1 MNRPEP
7 ALPSRDSQAARKD
20 RFDAGLWLVLCSL
33 ALFLAP
39 VGFVSNDGLGH
50 SRQFAAGTWTLNPNH
65 LLFEP
70 LGAAWQS
77 LWAKID
83 PARAGVDALKLL
95 AALAGAAAVALF
107 RLRLAPLVAGSRG
120 IANYATAWVAL
131 SSAFLRLWVS
141 DEIHMIQMPLV
152 VAAAGE
158 ALRVLE
164 RPTLRLGLRTG
175 IAVGLAALCF
185 LSNLLLGASLAL
197 ALWGGA
203 VPSGS
208 AGRAGRG
215 REARRA
221 AVGLVA
227 AALLV
232 CVPAL
237 LVTAAFTGGTG
248 GAGGGLTWLSHGRL
262 GEASALARAE
272 SGYGLERSAHG
283 VAEAATRAG
292 YGAAS
297 ALVDLQPLA
306 AAVRDRVAPTAGAML
321 GGVACLAALAA
332 MASALGSCLRARAPA
347 PWRRV
352 GWLALCWLAP
362 ILAFGF
368 LWSNSDDQFFFQ
380 LAPIFGLLAAVSA
393 SGALG
398 TSAGTGASG
407 AGESSEA
414 SATAPRDRRR
424 LWIAL
429 GLAALAFNLAD
440 VAARRILYPR
450 TARIAQMTAA
460 TAGAC
465 LVVLPGFD
473 EAELVFL
480 LSPAASSID
489 HLSITDLATRW
500 APEKGI
506 RRLLNRLAACNRRG
520 QSVVFVDIF
529 DQPLERNP
537 WKYLRRLGYDHGEL
551 LRQLEPFAKP
561 QTAQRAGPFRLRT
574 QP

>member
-7 ALPSRDSQAARKD
+7 APPSMAAQRH

-70 LGAAWQS
+70 LGAAWQG
-77 LWAKID
+77 LWAKLD

-107 RLRLAPLVAGSRG
+107 RLRLAPLVDGSRG

-141 DEIHMIQMPLV
+141 DEIHMIQMPFV

-158 ALRVLE
+158 ALRLLAQ
-164 RPTLRLGLRTG
+164 PALRQGLRTG
-175 IAVGLAALCF
+175 ITVGLAALCF

-197 ALWGGA
+197 ALVAGA
-203 VPSGS
+203 S
-208 AGRAGRG
+208 AAGRG

-221 AVGLVA
+221 AAGLAA

-237 LVTAAFTGGTG
+237 LVTAAVTGGTG
-248 GAGGGLTWLSHGRL
+248 GSSRGLTWLSHGRL
-262 GEASALARAE
+262 GEPSALARSE
-272 SGYGLERSAHG
+272 SGYGLERTARG
-283 VAEAATRAG
+283 VAEAAIRAG

-297 ALVDLQPLA
+297 AVVDLQPLA
-306 AAVRDRVAPTAGAML
+306 AAVRDRQAPSAGAVA

-332 MASALGSCLRARAPA
+332 MASALASCLGARAPA
-347 PWRRV
+347 AQRRV
-352 GWLALCWLAP
+352 GWLAHCWLVP
-362 ILAFGF
+362 VLAFGF
-368 LWSNSDDQFFFQ
+368 LWSNSDDQFYFQ
-380 LAPIFGLLAAVSA
+380 LAPILGLLAAVSA
-393 SGALG
+393 HAP
-398 TSAGTGASG
+398 SAARTARTAPTAVTAG
-407 AGESSEA
+407 AGGS
-414 SATAPRDRRR
+414 RDRRR

-429 GLAALAFNLAD
+429 GLAALAWNLAD
-440 VAARRILYPR
+440 IGARRILYPR
-450 TARIAQMTAA
+450 TERIALLTEA

-480 LSPAASSID
+480 LSPAAKSLD
-489 HLSITDLATRW
+489 HLSITGLATRW

-506 RRLLNRLAACNRRG
+506 RRLLNRLAACSRRG
-520 QSVVFVDIF
+520 QRVVFVDIF

-537 WKYLRRLGYDHGEL
+537 WKYLRRLGYDHAEL
-551 LRQLEPFAKP
+551 LRRLEPFAKP
-561 QTAQRAGPFRLRT
+561 QSAQRAGPFRLRT

>member
-1 MNRPEP
+1 MNRPAP
-7 ALPSRDSQAARKD
+7 ALHSMDSQAARRD

-33 ALFLAP
+33 ALFLTP

-95 AALAGAAAVALF
+95 AALTGAAAVALF

-152 VAAAGE
+152 VAAASE

-164 RPTLRLGLRTG
+164 RPTLRQGLRTG

-203 VPSGS
+203 APSGR

-221 AVGLVA
+221 AAGLVA

-232 CVPAL
+232 CVPEL
-237 LVTAAFTGGTG
+237 LVTAAFTGGAGGTG
-248 GAGGGLTWLSHGRL
+248 GSSRGLTWLSHGRL
-262 GEASALARAE
+262 GEASALARSE
-272 SGYGLERSAHG
+272 SGYGLERTARG

-306 AAVRDRVAPTAGAML
+306 GAVRDRLPPSAGAVL

-332 MASALGSCLRARAPA
+332 MAAALGSCLRAHAPA
-347 PWRRV
+347 PQRRV
-352 GWLALCWLAP
+352 GWLALCWLVP
-362 ILAFGF
+362 VLAFGF
-368 LWSNSDDQFFFQ
+368 LWSNSDDQFYFQ
-380 LAPIFGLLAAVSA
+380 LAPILGLLAAVSA
-393 SGALG
+393 NA
-398 TSAGTGASG
+398 AGPR
-407 AGESSEA
+407 EL
-414 SATAPRDRRR
+414 RDRRW
-424 LWIAL
+424 LWTAL

-440 VAARRILYPR
+440 VGARRILYPR
-450 TARIAQMTAA
+450 TERIAQLTAA
-460 TAGAC
+460 TTGAC

-473 EAELVFL
+473 EAELVFK
-480 LSPAASSID
+480 LSPAAISLD
-489 HLSITDLATRW
+489 HLSITGLATRW
-500 APEKGI
+500 PPERGI
-506 RRLLNRLAACNRRG
+506 RRLLNRLAACHRRG
-520 QSVVFVDIF
+520 QRVVFVDIF

-537 WKYLRRLGYDHGEL
+537 WKYLRRLGYDHAAL

-561 QTAQRAGPFRLRT
+561 HTSQRAGPFRLRT

>member
-7 ALPSRDSQAARKD
+7 APHSIDSLAAQRH

-33 ALFLAP
+33 ALLLAP

-77 LWAKID
+77 LWANID
-83 PARAGVDALKLL
+83 PARPGVDALKLL
-95 AALAGAAAVALF
+95 AALAGASAVALF
-107 RLRLAPLVAGSRG
+107 RLRLAPLVAPSRG
-120 IANYATAWVAL
+120 IANYATAWVGL

-141 DEIHMIQMPLV
+141 DEIHMIQMPFV

-158 ALRVLE
+158 ALRLLE
-164 RPTLRLGLRTG
+164 RPALRQGLRTG
-175 IAVGLAALCF
+175 VAVGLAALCF

-197 ALWGGA
+197 ALVGGA
-203 VPSGS
+203 AT

-221 AVGLVA
+221 AAGLA
-227 AALLV
+227 AAAFLV

-237 LVTAAFTGGTG
+237 LLTAAL
-248 GAGGGLTWLSHGRL
+248 AGSSARSLIWLSHGRL
-262 GEASALARAE
+262 GEASALARSE
-272 SGYGLERSAHG
+272 SGYGLERTARG

-306 AAVRDRVAPTAGAML
+306 AAVRDRVAPSAGAVL

-393 SGALG
+393 SGAVG
-398 TSAGTGASG
+398 TSAGG
-407 AGESSEA
+407 AGE
-414 SATAPRDRRR
+414 PRDRRR

-429 GLAALAFNLAD
+429 GLAALAFNLTD
-440 VAARRILYPR
+440 IAARRILYPR
-450 TARIAQMTAA
+450 TERIAQLTAA

-480 LSPAASSID
+480 LSPAARSLD
-489 HLSITDLATRW
+489 HLSITGLATRW
-500 APEKGI
+500 PPEKGI
-506 RRLLNRLAACNRRG
+506 RRLLARLAACSRRG
-520 QSVVFVDIF
+520 QRVVFVDIF
-529 DQPLERNP
+529 DQPLDRNP
-537 WKYLRRLGYDHGEL
+537 WKYLRRLGYDHAEL
-551 LRQLEPFAKP
+551 LRHLEPFASP
-561 QTAQRAGPFRLRT
+561 TTSQRAGPFRLRT
-574 QP
+574 LP

>member
-7 ALPSRDSQAARKD
+7 ALHSKDSQARRD

-33 ALFLAP
+33 ALLFTP

-152 VAAAGE
+152 VAAASE

-203 VPSGS
+203 ATS
-208 AGRAGRG
+208 GRG

-221 AVGLVA
+221 AAGLVA

-237 LVTAAFTGGTG
+237 LVTAFTGGSSR
-248 GAGGGLTWLSHGRL
+248 GLTWLSHGRL
-262 GEASALARAE
+262 GEPSALARSE
-272 SGYGLERSAHG
+272 SGYGLERTARG
-283 VAEAATRAG
+283 VAEAAIRAG

-297 ALVDLQPLA
+297 AVVDLQPLA
-306 AAVRDRVAPTAGAML
+306 AAVRDRQALSAGAVA
-321 GGVACLAALAA
+321 GGIACLAALAA
-332 MASALGSCLRARAPA
+332 MATALASCLGARAPA
-347 PWRRV
+347 AQRRV
-352 GWLALCWLAP
+352 GWLALCWLIP
-362 ILAFGF
+362 VLAFGF
-368 LWSNSDDQFFFQ
+368 LWSNSDDQFYFQ
-380 LAPIFGLLAAVSA
+380 LAPILGLLAAVSA
-393 SGALG
+393 NAPGAAR
-398 TSAGTGASG
+398 TARTAIAAG
-407 AGESSEA
+407 AGES
-414 SATAPRDRRR
+414 RVRRR

-429 GLAALAFNLAD
+429 GLAALAWNLAD
-440 VAARRILYPR
+440 VGARRILYPR
-450 TARIAQMTAA
+450 AERIALLTEA

-480 LSPAASSID
+480 LSPAARSLD
-489 HLSITDLATRW
+489 HLSITGLATRW
-500 APEKGI
+500 APEKGL
-506 RRLLNRLAACNRRG
+506 RRLLNRLAACKRRG
-520 QSVVFVDIF
+520 QRVVFVDIF

-537 WKYLRRLGYDHGEL
+537 WKYLRRLGYDHAEL
-551 LRQLEPFAKP
+551 LRRLEPFARAD
-561 QTAQRAGPFRLRT
+561 TSQRAGPFRLRT

>member
-7 ALPSRDSQAARKD
+7 APHSRDSQVARGH

-107 RLRLAPLVAGSRG
+107 RLRLAPLVAASRG

-141 DEIHMIQMPLV
+141 DEIHMIQMPFV

-158 ALRVLE
+158 ALRLLA
-164 RPTLRLGLRTG
+164 RPALRQGLRTG
-175 IAVGLAALCF
+175 ITVGLAALCF

-197 ALWGGA
+197 ALVGGA
-203 VPSGS
+203 G
-208 AGRAGRG
+208 AAGRG

-221 AVGLVA
+221 AAGLA
-227 AALLV
+227 AAAFLV

-237 LVTAAFTGGTG
+237 LVTALTGGSSR
-248 GAGGGLTWLSHGRL
+248 GLTWLSHGRL
-262 GEASALARAE
+262 GEPRALARSE
-272 SGYGLERSAHG
+272 SGYGLERTARG
-283 VAEAATRAG
+283 VAEAAIRAG

-297 ALVDLQPLA
+297 AVVDLQPLA
-306 AAVRDRVAPTAGAML
+306 AAVRDRQALSAGAVA
-321 GGVACLAALAA
+321 GAVACLAALAT
-332 MASALGSCLRARAPA
+332 MASALASCLGARAPA
-347 PWRRV
+347 AQRRV
-352 GWLALCWLAP
+352 GWLALCWLVP
-362 ILAFGF
+362 VLAFGF
-368 LWSNSDDQFFFQ
+368 LWSNSDDQFYFQ
-380 LAPIFGLLAAVSA
+380 LAPILGLLAAVSA
-393 SGALG
+393 NAPGAPR
-398 TSAGTGASG
+398 TAQTAQTAMAAG
-407 AGESSEA
+407 AGESQL
-414 SATAPRDRRR
+414 RRR

-429 GLAALAFNLAD
+429 GLAALAWNLAD
-440 VAARRILYPR
+440 VGARRILYPR
-450 TARIAQMTAA
+450 AERIVLLTEA

-480 LSPAASSID
+480 LSPAARSLD
-489 HLSITDLATRW
+489 HLSITGLATRW
-500 APEKGI
+500 APEKGL
-506 RRLLNRLAACNRRG
+506 RRLLNRLAACKRRG
-520 QSVVFVDIF
+520 QRVVFVDIF

-537 WKYLRRLGYDHGEL
+537 WKYLRRLGYDHAEL
-551 LRQLEPFAKP
+551 LRRLEPFARP
-561 QTAQRAGPFRLRT
+561 HTSQRAGPFRLRS